1 MRLPKEIQKWKR
13 ETGILLPSTVLIQ
26 LMSDTETAVKWLK
39 FYTHREKRQ
48 STDTINKQIKYVDN
62 EMFFF

>member
-13 ETGILLPSTVLIQ
+13 QTGILLPSTILIQ
-26 LMSDTETAVKWLK
+26 LMSDTETVVKWLK
-39 FYTHREKRQ
+39 FYTHREKRK
-48 STDTINKQIKYVDN
+48 SADTINKQIQDVNN